1 MPASTSAPA
10 VAPVTSF
17 GAALSAIL
25 SVLKTDTLKSALPLI
40 NTFLSNVIA
49 NPSQI
54 NIVAQA
60 SALQVNLIAALP
72 TLESN
77 VASDVA
83 KILQAQIAAL
93 VPASS

>member
-1 MPASTSAPA
+1 MPASTSVPA

-25 SVLKTDTLKSALPLI
+25 SVLKTDTLKAALPLI

-72 TLESN
+72 SLESN